1 MPGGIDPHVHLHH
14 VWVKPDGTPL
24 VTAGPEQVGRAA
36 LFGGTT
42 TFIDF
47 AYWRDGA
54 SAREA
59 IEARDR
65 DFVGKSP
72 CDWAYHLMLHSEP
85 PPAFGGQLA
94 EAIEAGY
101 PTLKIFT
108 TNILPTRTGRMIDF
122 GDIWEAF
129 QVLAKSGGL
138 GVIHAEDNDIVMH
151 MYAKL
156 IREGRV
162 GFENL
167 AEVHN
172 RLSEDLS
179 FRRIL
184 RLAESVPGTALY
196 MMHVSAATGVAA
208 ISEARS
214 KQLPIYGE
222 TLHQYLLHTADDY
235 KRPNGQMYHTY
246 PSLKSADD
254 QAALWDGTA
263 RGSIHC
269 IATDEL
275 CCTLK
280 DKTVGNRIDDTTGG
294 NSGVEPRLGVMY
306 TEMVVRRGYSL
317 SRYVD
322 LVSSN
327 AARIMGLYP
336 RKGAIAVGSDADIAI
351 LDPTRRGKVTASEL
365 HETDYTPW
373 EGHDIFAWPVMTLL
387 RGKVMVENGRYSR
400 ARRTAVISSAR
411 FQPTSATA
419 SRYDR
424 GALGP
429 AVRAPGAIASRMAD
443 QRRSAPRERRDRF
456 GSAVSAARFAS
467 GRHLRAC
474 RSAGSSRSMT
484 ASARRSRSWRCC
496 ARCAKRSIP
505 ATRSS
510 GCGLR
515 PCPRFR

>member
-1 MPGGIDPHVHLHH
+1 MLDLIIRGGDVVTPQGVIRCDVAIAGETIAALTAPGALPADAATRVIDASAHIVMPGGIDPHVHLSH
-14 VWVKPDGTPL
+14 VWMKPDGTPL

-36 LFGGTT
+36 LHGGTT

-54 SAREA
+54 SARQA

-72 CDWAYHLMLHSEP
+72 CDFAYHLMLHSEP
-85 PPAFGGQLA
+85 PPEFSGQLA
-94 EAIEAGY
+94 EAIQAGY

-108 TNILPTRTGRMIDF
+108 TNILPSRSGRMIDF

-129 QVLAKSGGL
+129 QVLAKEGGL

-162 GFENL
+162 GFEHL

-179 FRRIL
+179 FRRVL
-184 RLAESVPGTALY
+184 RLAGSVPGTALY
-196 MMHVSAATGVAA
+196 MMHVSALTGVTA
-208 ISEARS
+208 IAEARA
-214 KQLPIYGE
+214 KGLPVYGE
-222 TLHQYLLHTADDY
+222 TLHQYLNWSAADY
-235 KRPNGQMYHTY
+235 RRPNGQIYHTY
-246 PSLKSADD
+246 PSLKEAED
-254 QAALWDGTA
+254 QRALWDGTTS
-263 RGSIHC
+263 GVIHC

-280 DKTVGNRIDDTTGG
+280 DKTLGSRIDDVTGG
-294 NSGVEPRLGVMY
+294 NSGVEPRLAVMY
-306 TEMVVRRGYSL
+306 TEMVVRRCYSL

-322 LVSSN
+322 LVASN

-351 LDPTRRGKVTASEL
+351 LDPSRRGKIRAVDL

-373 EGHDIFAWPVMTLL
+373 EGHDIFAWPVTTLL
-387 RGKVMVENGRYSR
+387 RGKVMVEDGHYLAAPGDGRYLKR
-400 ARRTAVISSAR
+400 KI
-411 FQPTSATA
+411 
-419 SRYDR
+419 
-424 GALGP
+424 
-429 AVRAPGAIASRMAD
+429 
-443 QRRSAPRERRDRF
+443 
-456 GSAVSAARFAS
+456 SAATLGGMLS
-467 GRHLRAC
+467 
-474 RSAGSSRSMT
+474 
-484 ASARRSRSWRCC
+484 
-496 ARCAKRSIP
+496 
-505 ATRSS
+505 
-510 GCGLR
+510 
-515 PCPRFR
+515 